1 MAIYSS
7 FRLLLKHPLE
17 ITHIFYSMLGT
28 VCIFFSPLYG
38 QGLEISINAY
48 RTALEIDGTG
58 DWDDPFTWE
67 VWDGSSWR
75 SATIPPS
82 RDNDVFIEK
91 DNEVRLTQNQ
101 EVGTLYL
108 FAAAEAGKKLN
119 LQAYDLDV
127 YGALRC
133 FFRDTDGKYQF
144 YSSTSGITDWIY
156 PEIGSIVFKGS
167 SRNIVDRSSW
177 SANTQYSRF
186 GVIFNPDP
194 HEALTVNAGFKANN
208 FTVLSGTVIQTVN
221 TEGTEATSTFSF
233 NTHDMFGTDN
243 YGEFIVEPG
252 ATLISY
258 GTKEFNEIIRRSD
271 TRPASNFHLKE
282 GGRLI
287 LLGQEPIIEAAN
299 ILLEGDVYYSGNSG
313 TQRFIT
319 GSMDGVTEP
328 SEYNNLFFEGNAIK
342 NLPEILEL
350 TGNFTHLD
358 GGSIIGTN
366 TSLYFI
372 GNDDQEVV
380 QTSLH
385 LKEAIINKPAGLLIL
400 DGDLVVNER
409 FEMVSGDVDFR
420 HHNLAMNGLYSYHSG
435 HWRNLSLLTHQNLPT
450 ALLPS
455 NSTFPFIDA
464 YLGGKRTVILIG
476 NLSVSN
482 TGLRLSYTE
491 LPGVNWD
498 AGFNDYDNTPILYK
512 LNSYFTVDLND
523 VAAED
528 KLEIRISADNLIVVR
543 DEDLRIVSD
552 ISAAPPDHLPGLNNI
567 ARRELSTLDLKRQ
580 ILTIGSTGIASIL
593 PIAWLSYGA
602 RQFAHGNLVS
612 WSTAQERNNRE
623 FLVFKS
629 IDAKQF
635 DEIGGV
641 TGTGYSNEIQHY
653 DFLDRTLNTAH
664 RIYYQIKQVDFDGRY
679 DFSPVFDLSLAGSDD
694 RISIFPNPSVSQRNS
709 VTIRIP
715 EKLRGTPAQ
724 MSVKHISGISL
735 VQEAGL
741 LEEVAVKIAEHMD
754 ELSPGMYLVI
764 VENHLKQQVVK
775 WLKEN

>member
-7 FRLLLKHPLE
+7 FRLLFKHPLE
-17 ITHIFYSMLGT
+17 ITHIFYSMLGA

-58 DWDDPFTWE
+58 DWDDPSIWQ
-67 VWDGSSWR
+67 VWNGSSWN
-75 SATIPPS
+75 SATIPPN
-82 RDNDVFIEK
+82 RNNDVFIEK
-91 DNEVRLTQNQ
+91 DNEVRLNQNQ
-101 EVGTLYL
+101 EVGNLYL
-108 FAAAEAGKKLN
+108 FAAADAGKKLN
-119 LQAYDLDV
+119 LQAFNLDV

-133 FFRDTDGKYQF
+133 FTREVDGNYVF

-156 PEIGSIVFKGS
+156 PETGNIVFRGS
-167 SRNIVDRSSW
+167 SRNIVDRFSW

-194 HEALTVNAGFKANN
+194 HETLTVNAGFKANN
-208 FTVLSGTVIQTVN
+208 FTVLSGTVLQTVN
-221 TEGTEATSTFSF
+221 AEGAEATSTFSF

-243 YGEFIVEPG
+243 YGDFIVEPG

-358 GGSIIGTN
+358 GGSIVGTN

-372 GNDDQEVV
+372 GNDDQEVA

-420 HHNLAMNGLYSYHSG
+420 HHNLAMHGHYSYHSG
-435 HWRNLSLLTHQNLPT
+435 HWQNLSLLTHSNLPT

-464 YLGGKRTVILIG
+464 YLGGKRTVILLG
-476 NLSVSN
+476 DLSASN

-498 AGFNDYDNTPILYK
+498 ASFNDYDNTPILYK

-523 VAAED
+523 VAADD
-528 KLEIRISADNLIVVR
+528 KLEIMISADNLIVVR

-552 ISAAPPDHLPGLNNI
+552 ISAAPPDHLP
-567 ARRELSTLDLKRQ
+567 
-580 ILTIGSTGIASIL
+580 
-593 PIAWLSYGA
+593 
-602 RQFAHGNLVS
+602 
-612 WSTAQERNNRE
+612 
-623 FLVFKS
+623 
-629 IDAKQF
+629 
-635 DEIGGV
+635 
-641 TGTGYSNEIQHY
+641 
-653 DFLDRTLNTAH
+653 
-664 RIYYQIKQVDFDGRY
+664 
-679 DFSPVFDLSLAGSDD
+679 
-694 RISIFPNPSVSQRNS
+694 
-709 VTIRIP
+709 
-715 EKLRGTPAQ
+715 
-724 MSVKHISGISL
+724 
-735 VQEAGL
+735 
-741 LEEVAVKIAEHMD
+741 
-754 ELSPGMYLVI
+754 
-764 VENHLKQQVVK
+764 
-775 WLKEN
+775 